1 MESPGQGPRAK
12 NQTSFQVKTLNC
24 YKFHLSSRTSQG
36 LDKRTSPLLC
46 KMYWLLLCLL
56 LRQQQSNLMQYTMTC
71 IVSYRIVSLCR
82 IALYHVES
90 TQHNKYNAIQHKA
103 IQYDIMKFN
112 AV

>member
-71 IVSYRIVSLCR
+71 IVSLCR

-90 TQHNKYNAIQHKA
+90 TQHSTANTMQYNTK
-103 IQYDIMKFN
+103 QYNTI
-112 AV
+112 